1 VTTHPTPHSRTPLEL
16 APVKTLQVEI
26 WSDVACPWCFIGKRR
41 FEAALAAFPHRDRV
55 EITWRSYQLAPETPR
70 GAGRPEAL
78 ALAEMKGISPA
89 QVQQMFAQVTQVA
102 AGVGLA
108 YDFDRTLT
116 FNTFDA
122 HRLLHLAARLG
133 GARLVER
140 TTEALFSAHFEQ
152 GADLG
157 LTSALV
163 DLTQRVGFGELGWDA
178 SGVLE
183 FLAGDDEADAV
194 RADIAAARS
203 IGVTG
208 VPFFVVD
215 RRIALSGAQPV
226 EVFTQLLET
235 SWREANPLVTLGDA
249 DAHAC
254 SDDSCEVR

>member
-1 VTTHPTPHSRTPLEL
+1 MTTPLAL

-41 FEAALAAFPHRDRV
+41 FEAALAAFPHADHV
-55 EITWRSYQLAPETPR
+55 EITWRSYQLSPDTPK
-70 GAGRPEAL
+70 GTGRPEAQ
-78 ALAEMKGISPA
+78 ALAEMKGISLA

-122 HRLLHLAARLG
+122 HRLLHLAARVG
-133 GARLVER
+133 GAALADR
-140 TTEALFSAHFEQ
+140 TKEALFSAHFEH

-163 DLTQRVGFGELGWDA
+163 DLAHTVGFGEHGWDDDE
-178 SGVLE
+178 VLT
-183 FLAGDDEADAV
+183 FLSGDDEADAV
-194 RADIAAARS
+194 RADIADARA

-215 RRIALSGAQPV
+215 RRIAVSGAQPI

-235 SWREANPLVTLGDA
+235 SWREANPLVTLSA
-249 DAHAC
+249 DTGIETGTDTGAC
-254 SDDSCEVR
+254 TDDSCAI